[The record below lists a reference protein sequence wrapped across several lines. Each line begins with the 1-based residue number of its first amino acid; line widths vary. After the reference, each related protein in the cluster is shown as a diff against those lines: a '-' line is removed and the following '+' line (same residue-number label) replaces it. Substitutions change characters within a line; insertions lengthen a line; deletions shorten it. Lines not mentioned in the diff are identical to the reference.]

1 MSSDSNRIQIDA
13 LRAELNYHN
22 HRYYVLDDP
31 SISDTDYDHMMQDLI
46 RLETNNPENND
57 VNSPSQRVGGEPA
70 VGFDQ
75 VQHQIPMLSL
85 ANAFDQDGMYNWIRR
100 IKSLVNNEKFSM
112 VAELKIDGL
121 AVSLVYE
128 NGVFVQGSTRGNGS
142 VGEDV
147 TPNLRTVKSI
157 PLVLSGDFPEH
168 LEVRG
173 EIYMPIESFRQLNQQ
188 RESAGESLY
197 ANPRNSGAGS
207 IRNLDPK
214 ITASRNM
221 QIWIYSLID
230 SGETN
235 YSDNHY
241 GSLIWLKELGFRIN
255 PHNTLCNSL
264 DEVEAFHKD
273 WIDKRHNLGYEA
285 DGIVIKVNEYTMQE
299 EMGVIGREPRWAIAY
314 KFPSERVVSR
324 LLSIGINVGR
334 TGSLNPYAILE
345 PVLVSG
351 VTVRNASLHN
361 EEDIQRKDI
370 RIGDWVTIERA
381 GEVIPQVVGPVVE
394 RRSGDE
400 VVFQMPENCPVCGTE
415 IIKAVDE
422 AMHRCP
428 NSMCSAQFYELLK
441 HFVSKSAMNIDGL
454 GERWCNTLITE
465 GLVKDISDI
474 YTITKD
480 DLLNLDRMGDIL
492 ANKII
497 SNIYDSKTNSL
508 ATFIY
513 ALGIFHVG
521 SEIADLLAQ
530 NYTDLDSLTQASND
544 ELIAIPG
551 IGPKIA
557 ESISRYFRIAVNL
570 SIIVKLRSLGVNP
583 QNPINLLD
591 GKDLPWN
598 GLIFVITG
606 TLHNVPRREAEAQI
620 KALGASATS
629 AVTSKTNYL
638 IAGQSPGSKLATAQ
652 RIGTPILSE
661 EEFQK
666 VLSDPSSI
674 VNQGSRI

>member
-1 MSSDSNRIQIDA
+1 MSLDSNRKNIDA
-13 LRAELNYHN
+13 LRSEINYHN
-22 HRYYVLDDP
+22 HRYYVLDNPD
-31 SISDTDYDHMMQDLI
+31 ISDTDYDRMMQDLI
-46 RLETNNPENND
+46 HLEESHPELAD
-57 VNSPSQRVGGEPA
+57 INSPSQRVGGEPA
-70 VGFDQ
+70 TGFEQ

-85 ANAFDQDGMYNWIRR
+85 ANAFDQDGMYNWMRR
-100 IKSLVNNEKFSM
+100 VKGLVNDEEFSL

-121 AVSLVYE
+121 AVSLIYE

-147 TPNLRTVKSI
+147 TQNLRTVRSI
-157 PLVLSGDFPEH
+157 PLTLSGNYPDH

-173 EIYMPIESFRQLNQQ
+173 EVYMPIDSFQRLNQQ
-188 RESAGESLY
+188 REENGESLY

-207 IRNLDPK
+207 IRNLDPR

-221 QIWIYSLID
+221 QIWIYALID
-230 SGETN
+230 GGQTN
-235 YSDNHY
+235 YPSNHY
-241 GSLIWLKELGFRIN
+241 DSLIWLKELGFRIN
-255 PHNTLCNSL
+255 PHNKLCNSL
-264 DEVEAFHKD
+264 DEIESYHQD

-285 DGIVIKVNEYTMQE
+285 DGVVIKVNEYVMQE

-314 KFPSERVVSR
+314 KFPAERVVSR

-334 TGSLNPYAILE
+334 TGSLNPYAVLE
-345 PVLVSG
+345 PVVVSG

-370 RIGDWVTIERA
+370 RIGDWVTVERA
-381 GEVIPQVVGPVVE
+381 GEVIPQVVGPIVE

-400 VVFQMPENCPVCGTE
+400 VVFRMPSNCPICETE
-415 IIKAVDE
+415 IIKTDDD

-428 NSMCSAQFYELLK
+428 NSMCPAQFYELLK

-454 GERWCNTLITE
+454 GEQWCNSLITN

-492 ANKII
+492 ASKII
-497 SNIYDSKTNSL
+497 SNINNSKTNSL

-530 NYTDLDSLTQASND
+530 NYPDIHSLTQSSSD

-557 ESISRYFRIAVNL
+557 DSISNYFGVSINL
-570 SIIVKLRSLGVNP
+570 QIIEKLRGLGVNP
-583 QNPINLLD
+583 NNSIDLSNVT
-591 GKDLPWN
+591 DLPWN
-598 GLIFVITG
+598 GLTFVITG
-606 TLHNVPRREAEAQI
+606 TLDNMSRREAESQV

-629 AVTSKTNYL
+629 SVTSKTNFL
-638 IAGQSPGSKLATAQ
+638 IAGQSPGSKLTTAQ
-652 RIGTPILSE
+652 KIGTPILSE
-661 EEFQK
+661 DEFQNI
-666 VLSDPSSI
+666 LNDPSSI
-674 VNQGSRI
+674 INQTKQ